1 MQVRPEEAADR
12 AAIRAVHA
20 AARLADAQ
28 QVHRDL
34 AARKTTGAT
43 VMIP

>member
-1 MQVRPEEAADR
+1 VKIP
-12 AAIRAVHA
+12 VHNT
-20 AARLADAQ
+20 ARLADVQ